1 MNHYHLYQHKSS
13 YPKGNAQLNLE
24 SRTHYVDDDTLR
36 YFKSRILYSGHTD
49 GGLLFYIVESFA
61 DPVSGKRLFRGVIF
75 DIAGNVVND
84 RASFD
89 DAYKTSKQALKRMW
103 EQANELDAVE
113 ITREAMRSEKRY
125 LESQIERLEKDIE
138 ALISEAA

>member
-1 MNHYHLYQHKSS
+1 MNHYHLFQHKSS
-13 YPKGNAQLNLE
+13 YSKSNAQLNLE

-36 YFKSRILYSGHTD
+36 YFKSRVLYSGHMD

-61 DPVSGKRLFRGVIF
+61 HSVTGKRLFRGVIF

-89 DAYKTSKQALKRMW
+89 DAYKTSKQALNAMW
-103 EQANELDAVE
+103 KQANQLDAVE
-113 ITREAMRSEKRY
+113 ITRQAMQSEKRY
-125 LESQIERLEKDIE
+125 LERQIERLEKDIE